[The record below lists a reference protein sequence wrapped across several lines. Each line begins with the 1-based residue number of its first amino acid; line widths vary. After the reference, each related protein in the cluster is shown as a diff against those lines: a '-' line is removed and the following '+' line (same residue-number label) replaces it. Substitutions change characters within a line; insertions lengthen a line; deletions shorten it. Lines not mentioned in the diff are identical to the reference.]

1 MRLMHLADLHIG
13 KRVNEYPMLD
23 DQRYVLERV
32 VTLVGQHKV
41 DAVLIAG
48 DLYDKSAP
56 SAEAVALV
64 DWFLTALAHT
74 GAQVLVCA
82 GNHDS
87 DERVAYGREL
97 LAGMGVHLSSVYRGQ
112 VAHVELTDEHGPVT
126 FWLIPFLKPAQ
137 VRAWLLNGAGQGQ
150 EGDEKGAGDKA
161 QGTGAL
167 DAASA
172 GNAEGGSTDADAP
185 SAQDAPAGADPCRAS
200 GVAASGVPSTADAP
214 ASTDAPAA
222 SSGVTT
228 ALSYSDALQAV
239 VASLPLDPSQRNVAL
254 SHQFVTAGS
263 WLPDTCESEM
273 SVGGSDNVDVSV
285 YDPFDYVALG
295 HLHRPQRVG
304 RDTVRYSG
312 SLLKYSLSEHMGRK
326 SIPIVDLGPKGQV
339 SVELIDMPYLHD
351 LRRVKGT
358 LAEVLDPDKLAQ
370 ADCEDY
376 VYAVLTDE
384 VPPADAQQRLRAAF
398 PNLMSLAFDN
408 AHTRHEG
415 TADDCDL
422 EQAASLSPLEL
433 FYAFWQGQMGC
444 ELDDEDRAAVEA
456 AFEKAQVM

>member
-13 KRVNEYPMLD
+13 KRVNEFPMLD

-32 VTLVGQHKV
+32 VELVGQQQV

-48 DLYDKSAP
+48 DLYDKSIP
-56 SAEAVALV
+56 SAEAVACV
-64 DWFLTALAHT
+64 DWFLTALART

-87 DERVAYGREL
+87 DERVAYGRDL
-97 LAGMGVHLSSVYRGQ
+97 LAGMGVHLSSVYRGE
-112 VAHVELTDEHGPVT
+112 VAHVTLQDEHGPVT

-137 VRAWLLNGAGQGQ
+137 VRAWLLNKTAGEGGAGAAEEPAADGS
-150 EGDEKGAGDKA
+150 KGTAFPS
-161 QGTGAL
+161 
-167 DAASA
+167 DAS
-172 GNAEGGSTDADAP
+172 
-185 SAQDAPAGADPCRAS
+185 PAANP
-200 GVAASGVPSTADAP
+200 
-214 ASTDAPAA
+214 APAA
-222 SSGVTT
+222 GSGVTT
-228 ALSYSDALQAV
+228 ALSYSDALKAV
-239 VASLPLDPSQRNVAL
+239 VESLPLDASQRNVAL

-273 SVGGSDNVDVSV
+273 SVGGSDNVDVGV

-312 SLLKYSLSEHMGRK
+312 SLLKYSLSEAAGRK
-326 SIPIVDLGPKGQV
+326 SIPIVELGAKGEV
-339 SVELIDMPYLHD
+339 SVELVDMPYLHD

-358 LAEVLDPDKLAQ
+358 LEEVLDPASLAQ
-370 ADCEDY
+370 APCDDY

-384 VPPADAQQRLRAAF
+384 VPPADALQRLRAAF
-398 PNLMSLAFDN
+398 PNLMSLSVDN
-408 AHTRHEG
+408 EHTRHEG
-415 TADDCDL
+415 MADASEL
-422 EQAASLSPLEL
+422 EQADALSPLEL
-433 FYAFWQGQMGC
+433 FEAFWEGQMGTG
-444 ELDDEDRAAVEA
+444 LDEEDRAAVQA

>member
-13 KRVNEYPMLD
+13 KRVNEFPMLD

-32 VTLVGQHKV
+32 VELVGQQRV

-48 DLYDKSAP
+48 DLYDKSIP
-56 SAEAVALV
+56 SAEAVACV
-64 DWFLTALAHT
+64 DWFLTALART

-87 DERVAYGREL
+87 DERVAYGRDL

-112 VAHVELTDEHGPVT
+112 VAHVTLQDEHGPVT

-137 VRAWLLNGAGQGQ
+137 VRTWLINRGASECGEAAGAGTGT
-150 EGDEKGAGDKA
+150 GAGDA
-161 QGTGAL
+161 VGGGAGASPADAGAATGASE
-167 DAASA
+167 ATGASNASA
-172 GNAEGGSTDADAP
+172 AVSPDAT
-185 SAQDAPAGADPCRAS
+185 PAG
-200 GVAASGVPSTADAP
+200 
-214 ASTDAPAA
+214 
-222 SSGVTT
+222 SGVTT

-239 VASLPLDPSQRNVAL
+239 VDSLPLDPSQRNVAL

-273 SVGGSDNVDVSV
+273 SVGGSDNVEVSV

-312 SLLKYSLSEHMGRK
+312 SLLKYSLSEAAGRK
-326 SIPIVDLGPKGQV
+326 SIPIVELGAKGEV
-339 SVELIDMPYLHD
+339 SVELVDMPYLHD

-358 LAEVLDPDKLAQ
+358 LEEVLDPANLAQ
-370 ADCEDY
+370 APCDDY

-398 PNLMSLAFDN
+398 PNLMSLSFDN

-415 TADDCDL
+415 MADASEL
-422 EQAASLSPLEL
+422 EEAGALSPLEL
-433 FYAFWQGQMGC
+433 FEAFWEGQMGG
-444 ELDDEDRAAVEA
+444 ELDDEDRAAVAA

>member
-13 KRVNEYPMLD
+13 KRVNEFPMLD

-32 VTLVGQHKV
+32 VELVGQQRV

-48 DLYDKSAP
+48 DLYDKSIP
-56 SAEAVALV
+56 SAEAVACV
-64 DWFLTALAHT
+64 DWFLTALART

-87 DERVAYGREL
+87 DERVAYGRDL

-112 VAHVELTDEHGPVT
+112 VAHVTLQDEHGPVT

-137 VRAWLLNGAGQGQ
+137 VRTWLIN
-150 EGDEKGAGDKA
+150 KGAGES
-161 QGTGAL
+161 GEVGGGAG
-167 DAASA
+167 AS
-172 GNAEGGSTDADAP
+172 
-185 SAQDAPAGADPCRAS
+185 PAG
-200 GVAASGVPSTADAP
+200 
-214 ASTDAPAA
+214 
-222 SSGVTT
+222 SGVTT

-239 VASLPLDPSQRNVAL
+239 VDSLPLDASQRNVAL

-263 WLPDTCESEM
+263 WRPDTCESEM
-273 SVGGSDNVDVSV
+273 SVGGSDNVEVSV

-312 SLLKYSLSEHMGRK
+312 SLLKYSLSEAAGRK
-326 SIPIVDLGPKGQV
+326 SIPIVELGAKGEV
-339 SVELIDMPYLHD
+339 SVELVDMPYLHD

-358 LAEVLDPDKLAQ
+358 LEEVLDPANLAQ
-370 ADCEDY
+370 APCDDY

-398 PNLMSLAFDN
+398 PNLMSLSFDN

-415 TADDCDL
+415 MADASEL
-422 EQAASLSPLEL
+422 EEAGALSPLEL
-433 FYAFWQGQMGC
+433 FEAFWEGQMGG
-444 ELDDEDRAAVEA
+444 ELDDEDRAAVAA